1 MDKLPKD
8 IQYEILMFVNWNRQE
23 ILKNI
28 INDILKNLPTIKT
41 KYRDIEKIFK
51 TFEYPNP
58 IIKLEESTFPLT
70 FYRDRIKIYEAPEI
84 EIVYKSK
91 YSLSSFNPRKE
102 PNKIISTIMLK
113 KLIEYYLNNL
123 IYQSETFQRESVYSK
138 YNNYI
143 NYIPNLNS
151 LLEKYNTRYRIVT
164 YEKNTFKFID
174 I

>member
-41 KYRDIEKIFK
+41 KYKDIEKIFK

-58 IIKLEESTFPLT
+58 IIKLEESSFPLR
-70 FYRDRIKIYEAPEI
+70 FYRDRIKIYAAPEM
-84 EIVYKSK
+84 EIVYTSK
-91 YSLSSFNPRKE
+91 YLLSSFNPRKE

-123 IYQSETFQRESVYSK
+123 IYQSETFKRDFLE

-164 YEKNTFKFID
+164 YEKNIFKFID